1 MELPAIIIYQ
11 LKPLGIYTESSI
23 PYVWLGSE
31 LVSSHMVKCLKSFR
45 GIRGVSEP
53 IQTSQME
60 HSARIIYG
68 LKPLTMFVESSI
80 PEVRLSFWI
89 GLFTYGLVTEGKKN
103 VFKRNQY
110 VTNISCKVGM
120 GNLVSIFLYLFWR
133 SKWRCSYAFLRLNR
147 LFSLNEIRC

>member
-89 GLFTYGLVTEGKKN
+89 GLFTYGLVTEGEKKM
-103 VFKRNQY
+103 F
-110 VTNISCKVGM
+110 
-120 GNLVSIFLYLFWR
+120 
-133 SKWRCSYAFLRLNR
+133 
-147 LFSLNEIRC
+147 LNETNMLQTSLAKSAWAIWFPFSYICFEGVNGGAHMHFSD